1 MSRVSEVEID
11 TAVESI
17 RHMSLDDLRVLSD
30 EISLRRNAL
39 GREKMREVNVGDQ
52 VSFTGR
58 NGGEQTGSVTKKA
71 IKYCTVDTGFGRWKV
86 PASMLTIV

>member
-1 MSRVSEVEID
+1 MSRVSEVEVD
-11 TAVESI
+11 KAVDSI

-30 EISLRRNAL
+30 EIALRRNAL
-39 GREKMREVNVGDQ
+39 SRQNMREISVGDQ

-58 NGGEQTGSVTKKA
+58 NGGEQTGEVTKKA

>member
-1 MSRVSEVEID
+1 MSRVSEVEVDKAVD
-11 TAVESI
+11 TI
-17 RHMSLDDLRVLSD
+17 RHMSLDDLKILSD

-39 GREKMREVNVGDQ
+39 SRQNMREISVGDQ
-52 VSFTGR
+52 VQFTGR
-58 NGGEQTGSVTKKA
+58 NGGIQTGRVEKKA

>member
-52 VSFTGR
+52 VRFTGR

>member
-11 TAVESI
+11 KAVDSI
-17 RHMSLDDLRVLSD
+17 RHMGLDDLRVLSD
-30 EISLRRNAL
+30 EIALRRNAL
-39 GREKMREVNVGDQ
+39 SRQNMREISVGDQ

-58 NGGEQTGSVTKKA
+58 NGGQQTGTVEKKA

-86 PASMLTIV
+86 PASMLTVV